1 MAYTFQ
7 DFLKEELEN
16 DPEFKKEWEASQTER
31 EMNISLIRARVA
43 AKMTQKELS
52 ERSGINQSNIS
63 RIENGDISPN
73 VSTLKKLA
81 EALGTTL
88 KIEFIPNDT
97 STIK

>member
-1 MAYTFQ
+1 MSYTFE
-7 DFLKEELEN
+7 DYLEERLKK